1 MGGLCCMPGEAR
13 RTLGTGIGGPDGD
26 KAPDPGYVP
35 EGNGAVVGN
44 ALVASPSTR
53 PMGSAIAV

>member
-1 MGGLCCMPGEAR
+1 MPGEAR

-35 EGNGAVVGN
+35 EGIGAVVGN
-44 ALVASPSTR
+44 TLVASPSTR